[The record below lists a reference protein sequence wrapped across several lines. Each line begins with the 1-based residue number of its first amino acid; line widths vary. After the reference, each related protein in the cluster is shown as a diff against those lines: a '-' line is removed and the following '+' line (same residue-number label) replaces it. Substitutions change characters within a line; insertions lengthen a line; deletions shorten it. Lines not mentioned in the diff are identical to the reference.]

1 MSQRLDRINEL
12 LRREISTVLAK
23 DFEFSGA
30 LVTVS
35 AVEITQDLR
44 EAKVFVGVLG
54 GHHSNVLEQLAQ
66 KRGLIQSRVAKRVV
80 LRCTPILDFRIDQSA
95 ERGVEM
101 VNILDEVEKLPK
113 APLEEG
119 EDGGEP
125 MIQ

>member
-12 LRREISTVLAK
+12 LRREISTVVQK
-23 DFEFSGA
+23 DFEFPNL
-30 LVTVS
+30 LVSVNG
-35 AVEITQDLR
+35 VEITPDLR

-54 GHHSNVLEQLAQ
+54 GPSGGVMEKLSQ

-80 LRCTPILDFRIDQSA
+80 LRCTPILSFRLDTSA

-113 APLEEG
+113 APPVEED
-119 EDGGEP
+119 EESS
-125 MIQ
+125 

>member
-12 LRREISTVLAK
+12 LRREISTVLSR
-23 DFEFSGA
+23 DFEFDGA

-54 GHHSNVLEQLAQ
+54 GHHSKVFDQLAQ
-66 KRGLIQSRVAKRVV
+66 KRALIQSRVAKRVV

-113 APLEEG
+113 APEEEEG
-119 EDGGEP
+119 EG
-125 MIQ
+125 

>member
-1 MSQRLDRINEL
+1 M
-12 LRREISTVLAK
+12 LAR
-23 DFEFSGA
+23 DFEFGGA

-35 AVEITQDLR
+35 AVEITEDLR
-44 EAKVFVGVLG
+44 EAKVFVSVLG
-54 GHHSNVLEQLAQ
+54 GHHSKVLEQLGQ

-113 APLEEG
+113 APEE
-119 EDGGEP
+119 DPEP
-125 MIQ
+125 EV